1 MMKMM
6 NLRRKIGQ
14 PQEERRIPDINPV
27 ETESTSQLPD
37 VVEYFQTGVP
47 SPSTVVSEDEYVSP
61 SSSSDYL
68 PTPEKRLRLS
78 RVESVN
84 LEMGMF
90 VCLTSQVASFIDQMN
105 ENMACRTPGCNGT
118 FVPIRA
124 ISEGLGG
131 AIKIV
136 IACNGCKMRS
146 LTFDSSPL
154 VESSCL
160 TMVGLALQV
169 AFYACGCT
177 HMQYYCT
184 LRQFLGVSAVT
195 CKSFYDMIKL
205 VYPCVLDMTQ
215 EMCDEAREDMYKL
228 GSDNLGR
235 IIVQ

>member
-1 MMKMM
+1 MKKCKRDKVRYLSKKRTKMM
-6 NLRRKIGQ
+6 NLKRKTGE
-14 PQEERRIPDINPV
+14 PQEERMIPDINPV

-37 VVEYFQTGVP
+37 VVDYFQTGVS

-68 PTPEKRLRLS
+68 PTPEKQLHLAQ
-78 RVESVN
+78 VESVN
-84 LEMGMF
+84 LGMGMF

-105 ENMACRTPGCNGT
+105 VNMACRTPGCNGT

-124 ISEGLGG
+124 ISKGLGG

-136 IACNGCKMRS
+136 IACNGCKMRT

-154 VESSCL
+154 VESSRR

-169 AFYACGCT
+169 AFYASGCT

-195 CKSFYDMIKL
+195 CKPYYDMHNKANIS
-205 VYPCVLDMTQ
+205 
-215 EMCDEAREDMYKL
+215 MCIRYDT
-228 GSDNLGR
+228 GN
-235 IIVQ
+235 V